1 MKTKWWRAAIAIVA
15 LTAILAACGG
25 GDDDDSTS
33 GGGGG
38 DSSAEGPDLPEC
50 PLDALEQASG
60 PVDITLWHAMT
71 RANLDELN
79 RLTEEY
85 NSSQSKVHVSLS
97 EAANY
102 SDNLTRFTAGLGTG
116 ELPDLV
122 QIEDTGTQ
130 LMIDSQ
136 SVLPAASCI
145 QADNLDTSDIIPRAL
160 AYYTVKDVLYPMPFN
175 VSNPILYYNE
185 NAFSQAG
192 LDPEKPPTTL
202 EEMQEA
208 SQKIV
213 DSGATEYGFAFK
225 IQPWFLEHWLAMG
238 GNTYVDNGNGRE
250 DRATAMTIDNEAGVE
265 IYTWMKTMYDD
276 KLLLNTGSAE
286 NSIDHYLAVANGQVA
301 MTIDTSAALGTIFNL
316 LESGQYPDVKLG
328 AAALPGPKSPDGGPL
343 VGGAAL
349 YIVNKSAPEKQA
361 AAYDFAKWL
370 AQPEQQSAWAAA
382 TGYIPISQQATTL
395 EPLTTAWANRPEL
408 KVAYDQLLS
417 GPEND
422 ATAGPVIGPYGSAGQ
437 GVRGAVI
444 DSIDKMFSE
453 GTTPEVAVKEA
464 SDGGDAAIEEYN
476 SRVG

>member
-1 MKTKWWRAAIAIVA
+1 MKTKWWRATVAMLA

-25 GDDDDSTS
+25 GDDDDSTAGGNGGS

-38 DSSAEGPDLPEC
+38 NADLPEC

-60 PVDITLWHAMT
+60 PVEISFWHAMT
-71 RANLDELN
+71 RENLTEIT
-79 RLTEEY
+79 RLTDEY
-85 NSSQSKVHVSLS
+85 NASQSKVHVTLS
-97 EAANY
+97 ESPSY
-102 SDNLTRFTAGLGTG
+102 TDNLTRYTAGLGTG

-145 QADNLDTSDIIPRAL
+145 AADNLDTSDIVPRVL
-160 AYYTVKDVLYPMPFN
+160 AYYTVQDVLYPMPFN
-175 VSNPILYYNE
+175 TSNPVLYYDK
-185 NAFSQAG
+185 NAFTQAG

-202 EEMQEA
+202 EELRAA
-208 SQKIV
+208 SQAIV
-213 DSGATEYGFAFK
+213 DSGAAEFGFAFK
-225 IQPWFLEHWLAMG
+225 IQPWFLEHWLAMAG
-238 GNTYVDNGNGRE
+238 ETYVNNGNGRN
-250 DRATAMTIDNEAGVE
+250 DRATAMTIDNETGVE
-265 IYTWMKTMYDD
+265 IYTWLKGMSDD
-276 KLLLNTGSAE
+276 GLLYNTGSAE
-286 NSIDHYLAVANGQVA
+286 GNYDHLLAIGNGKTA
-301 MTIDTSAALGTIFNL
+301 MTIETSAALGTIFTL
-316 LESGQYPDVKLG
+316 LGNYPDVKLG
-328 AAALPGPKSPDGGPL
+328 VAPMPGPKSPDGGLL

-370 AQPEQQSAWAAA
+370 AQPEQQSEWAAA
-382 TGYIPISQQATTL
+382 TGYVPVSQEATTL
-395 EPLTTAWANRPEL
+395 EPLVTTWANRPEL
-408 KVAYDQLLS
+408 KVAYDQLL
-417 GPEND
+417 GGAEND

-453 GTTPEVAVKEA
+453 GTAPADAVKEA
-464 SDGGDAAIEEYN
+464 SDGGDAALEEYN